1 MRNYKFG
8 GIQIFL
14 HRGQH
19 SANCYPFFIIF
30 VQEPAYVY
38 CRRIYLNIIEYL
50 IAGQSEGR
58 SQDPGYNMYT
68 VDSRGQ
74 ARSAHIRWSPDH
86 HYPHTW
92 PSSCYRSGH
101 SPEPYFVSRGRS
113 YRVKLGTRVT
123 FHCEVST
130 LSDVSIRGHWYIIR
144 CHSELVTDKLAAWS
158 LVTLD
163 APGRM
168 GDDMMRPQ
176 TTADCT
182 MGNLERPGNRH

>member
-1 MRNYKFG
+1 
-8 GIQIFL
+8 
-14 HRGQH
+14 
-19 SANCYPFFIIF
+19 
-30 VQEPAYVY
+30 
-38 CRRIYLNIIEYL
+38 
-50 IAGQSEGR
+50 
-58 SQDPGYNMYT
+58 MYT

-163 APGRM
+163 APGRI
-168 GDDMMRPQ
+168 GNDMMRPQ

-182 MGNLERPGNRH
+182 MGNQDIRLTKNKQFRGDFGPSWSGWKGSSHLEKHIALYEGSCES